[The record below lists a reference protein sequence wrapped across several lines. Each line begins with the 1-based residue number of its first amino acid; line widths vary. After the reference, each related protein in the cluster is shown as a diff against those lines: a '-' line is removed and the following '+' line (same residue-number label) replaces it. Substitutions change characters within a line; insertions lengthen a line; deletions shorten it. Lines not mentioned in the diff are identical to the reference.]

1 MTREDADFERIQRHE
16 EAMRLEGILDAVS
29 APHDL
34 AHAREAYRHA
44 HTLAGI
50 SEDVEVVDAAR
61 RLARL
66 YTDARGNIRVPD
78 AAEEAQ
84 VAALARRLALRLAQR

>member
-1 MTREDADFERIQRHE
+1 
-16 EAMRLEGILDAVS
+16 MRLEGILDAVS
-29 APHDL
+29 APRDME
-34 AHAREAYRHA
+34 HAREAYRHA

-50 SEDVEVVDAAR
+50 SEDLEVVDTAR

-66 YTDARGNIRVPD
+66 YTDARGNIHVPD
-78 AAEEAQ
+78 PAEGAQ